1 MAGTV
6 TRVSITSVGDD
17 ATAAVSLAMERA
29 DCEGIIQRG
38 DRVLIKP
45 HWNAVNVPSST
56 SFAAVEA
63 ACLWAADRGAGEVI
77 VGEGPVPVGRERID
91 EYLRELDV
99 ERRLARIGAR
109 FALFDDEEHVLFRD
123 EPDLPAEVGIARLAL
138 EADVVINLPLLKV
151 HSCCLTTLCVKN
163 LKGCLRPQDK
173 MAFHRVGLLP
183 AIVALNRL
191 VRPQINVIDA
201 IDAMEG
207 NHSHG
212 PLVHLGLL
220 IAGRDPVA
228 VDAVGCAQIGLPP
241 ADVPLLAMAA
251 EAGLGTNDLDEIEL
265 VGDALRPRPFA
276 LPQDYLAA
284 TYPDVEIL
292 DGNACSA
299 CSAALMD
306 GLYTAGGGRKMQAIA
321 LGSDAQPPAG
331 ALVLGDCLADYASTY
346 RHVEGC
352 PPSGHA
358 IAHALSQDG
367 QETGQ

>member
-1 MAGTV
+1 
-6 TRVSITSVGDD
+6 
-17 ATAAVSLAMERA
+17 MERA
-29 DCEGIIQRG
+29 DCEGLIQRG

-45 HWNAVNVPSST
+45 NWNAINVPSST

-63 ACLWAADRGAGEVI
+63 ACLWAASQGAGEVI

-91 EYLRELDV
+91 EYLNEL
-99 ERRLARIGAR
+99 EAEKRLASIGAR
-109 FALFDDEEHVLFRD
+109 FALFDDDEHVLFRE
-123 EPDLPAEVGIARLAL
+123 EPDLPNEIGIARLAL
-138 EADVVINLPLLKV
+138 ETDVILNLPLLKV

-163 LKGCLRPQDK
+163 LKGCLRPEDK

-207 NHSHG
+207 DHSRG
-212 PLVHLGLL
+212 PLVHLGLF

-251 EAGLGTNDLDEIEL
+251 DAGLGTNDMGEIEL
-265 VGDALRPRPFA
+265 VGEPLQPRPFA
-276 LPQDYLAA
+276 LPQDYLAS
-284 TYPDVEIL
+284 TYPDLEIL

-299 CSAALMD
+299 CRGALMD
-306 GLYTAGGGRKMQAIA
+306 GLYIAGGDRKLQTIA
-321 LGSDAQPPAG
+321 LGGDAEPPAG
-331 ALVLGDCLADYASTY
+331 ALALGDCLAEYASTHT
-346 RHVEGC
+346 HVEGC

-358 IAHALSQDG
+358 IAQALTQGSEESG
-367 QETGQ
+367 Q